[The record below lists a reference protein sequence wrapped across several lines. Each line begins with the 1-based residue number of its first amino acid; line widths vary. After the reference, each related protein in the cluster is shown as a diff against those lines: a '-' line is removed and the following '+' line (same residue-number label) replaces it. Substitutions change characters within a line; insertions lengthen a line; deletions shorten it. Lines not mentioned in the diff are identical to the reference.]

1 MSDEV
6 FDKELGEIES
16 QIVSLR
22 YALFQLRKKYS
33 NKESKKDEEIQEIQT
48 ICNHFMDMLIKIKM
62 NYNPPLKKEIEEI
75 REFKRKFAK
84 EEYEKSLKK
93 KELMKKMNIDNE
105 KRLQEIASLL
115 KEKIEFELSFESTEK
130 DSVLDFVLTIISSN
144 PTMLKE
150 VYDYLSKDKLKR
162 EEVIN
167 RGK

>member
-1 MSDEV
+1 
-6 FDKELGEIES
+6 
-16 QIVSLR
+16 
-22 YALFQLRKKYS
+22 
-33 NKESKKDEEIQEIQT
+33 
-48 ICNHFMDMLIKIKM
+48 
-62 NYNPPLKKEIEEI
+62 
-75 REFKRKFAK
+75 
-84 EEYEKSLKK
+84 
-93 KELMKKMNIDNE
+93 MKKMNIDNE